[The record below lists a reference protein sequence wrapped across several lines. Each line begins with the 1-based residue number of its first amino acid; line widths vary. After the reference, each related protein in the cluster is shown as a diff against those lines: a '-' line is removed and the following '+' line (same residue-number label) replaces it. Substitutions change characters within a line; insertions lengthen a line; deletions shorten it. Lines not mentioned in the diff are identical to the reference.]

1 MKFAAGLLAL
11 ICSAL
16 AIGAAHAQ
24 VSAFATYKGTEGPVD
39 HSAYAAFLETYLV
52 EDDGVLLVA
61 YGAVS
66 SEDKAALDAYVADL
80 QALDPT
86 ALSRD
91 EAFAYW
97 ANLYNALTLQLILDE
112 YPVKSIRELK
122 SGLISIGPWGRE
134 LAEVNGVTLTLNDIE
149 HEILREFWDEPRV
162 HYAVNCAS
170 IGCPN
175 LKRSPWTGEGL
186 DADLTSAARAYIN
199 HPRGVSVSNG
209 RVTASTIY
217 KWFRE
222 DFGGD
227 EAAVLDHVR
236 LYADDELKAALDGVT
251 RIRKYEYDWSLNEA
265 KQ

>member
-1 MKFAAGLLAL
+1 MKFAAALLAVIL
-11 ICSAL
+11 SSITL
-16 AIGAAHAQ
+16 GAAHAQ
-24 VSAFATYKGTEGPVD
+24 VSAFATYKGTAGSVD
-39 HSAYAAFLETYLV
+39 HSAYATFLAKYLV
-52 EDDGVLLVA
+52 EDDGVHLVA
-61 YGAVS
+61 YGAVTAD
-66 SEDKAALDAYVADL
+66 DKGALAAYVADL

-86 ALSRD
+86 ALARD

-134 LAEVNGVTLTLNDIE
+134 LAEVNGVALTLNEIE
-149 HEILREFWDEPRV
+149 HEILRAFWDEPRV

-175 LKRSPWTGEGL
+175 LKATPWTGAGL
-186 DADLTSAARAYIN
+186 DADLDAAARAYVN
-199 HPRGVSVSNG
+199 HPRGVSAENG

-227 EAAVLDHVR
+227 EAAALDHIR

-251 RIRKYEYDWSLNEA
+251 RIRKYDYDWSLNEA